1 MVILDIG
8 DGVGALVVT
17 VPEELCG
24 RELEISPRGQPRAR
38 SHTVARRR
46 LVPAGPL
53 VAAVFP
59 AVTAGDHDLW
69 APDGSW
75 LGTARVSAGHVTE
88 VDYGTG
94 APAGAADRDAGRPTG

>member
-17 VPEELCG
+17 VPEDLCG
-24 RELEISPRGQPRAR
+24 RELEISPCGRPRAR

-46 LVPAGPL
+46 HVPTGPL

-75 LGTARVSAGHVTE
+75 LGSARVTSGQVTE
-88 VDYGTG
+88 VAYL
-94 APAGAADRDAGRPTG
+94 